1 MMGLSS
7 VPDSTASPQ
16 FEACVK
22 VSVLKVG
29 MQYICWHSG
38 ACGCAGGHMQKSL
51 IH

>member
-22 VSVLKVG
+22 VSVPKVG
-29 MQYICWHSG
+29 MQYICCHSE
-38 ACGCAGGHMQKSL
+38 ACGCACGHMQKSSV
-51 IH
+51 H